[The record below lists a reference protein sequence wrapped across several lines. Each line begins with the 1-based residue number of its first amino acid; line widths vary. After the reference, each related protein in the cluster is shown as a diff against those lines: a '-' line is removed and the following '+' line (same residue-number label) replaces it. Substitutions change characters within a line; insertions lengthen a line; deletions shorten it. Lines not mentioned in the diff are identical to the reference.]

1 MTAQTHRQ
9 FAVGWAYIGGMFIYS
24 TNISQVNYY
33 LMLMIVLAFGKIG
46 ALFPDWDHTWRNVK
60 DKSNIKWI
68 VNKLIHLTGGKHRS
82 WQTHSWDICILATF
96 GFYILNIMC
105 YRNGLY
111 SNINFEVINIVTTGF
126 NLGWMSHLFSD
137 MLTSGGVRIVCF
149 LNYKVSFVPKYVSR
163 KNLIG
168 LSLVLGVTSLI
179 ALILG
184 LKIGIVFIVISLL
197 VLYLAIRLGNIRF
210 NTGNEWEAFVYKTTK
225 TLNKVIA
232 FIALVYPWVNIPE
245 LRNLLSSIIK
255 LISRQ

>member
-1 MTAQTHRQ
+1 
-9 FAVGWAYIGGMFIYS
+9 
-24 TNISQVNYY
+24 
-33 LMLMIVLAFGKIG
+33 
-46 ALFPDWDHTWRNVK
+46 
-60 DKSNIKWI
+60 
-68 VNKLIHLTGGKHRS
+68 
-82 WQTHSWDICILATF
+82 
-96 GFYILNIMC
+96 
-105 YRNGLY
+105 
-111 SNINFEVINIVTTGF
+111 
-126 NLGWMSHLFSD
+126 MSHLFSD